1 MKQLLNGLASYLPIS
16 RSIPIALEKSHTTN
30 TPIANVC
37 QHFKINYKT
46 DCCVV
51 IVPYLIVCVVMM
63 RYIVLNKANTKGPSV
78 LHLISPF

>member
-1 MKQLLNGLASYLPIS
+1 MF
-16 RSIPIALEKSHTTN
+16 EKSRTTN
-30 TPIANVC
+30 TTIAKVC
-37 QHFKINYKT
+37 QHFKINYEI

-51 IVPYLIVCVVMM
+51 IVPYLILYVDTM